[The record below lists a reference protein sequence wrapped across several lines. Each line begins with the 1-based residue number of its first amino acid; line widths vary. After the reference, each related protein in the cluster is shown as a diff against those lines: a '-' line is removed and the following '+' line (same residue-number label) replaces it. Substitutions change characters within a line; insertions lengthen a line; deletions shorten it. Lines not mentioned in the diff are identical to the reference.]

1 MAFSL
6 GEEVEGMIVHL
17 ILVLVASWDYQ
28 MTSLRQ
34 PSLKELVWIMDEIV
48 TVNESARA
56 ENKAEV
62 SRP

>member
-1 MAFSL
+1 
-6 GEEVEGMIVHL
+6 MIVHL